1 MTVNAREV
9 SLRVNKGVREPADA
23 LTFAVTAPM
32 FSVTE
37 LSSHDLL
44 IHLCVY

>member
-1 MTVNAREV
+1 MTVNSREV

-23 LTFAVTAPM
+23 LTFAVMAPM